1 MITASLGRGTLTV
14 LDRRGALLARVQVVE
29 LVPRRL
35 FLRAASEALRK
46 PYRIPGG
53 SFRVVG
59 NMAPMKRLLLLA
71 VLVVAATA
79 IPAQASA
86 AGPCRNEIY
95 DDWYQDGKIASTY
108 PISCYRDAIKHVHG
122 DAQIYSSLTDDI
134 RAAMQAAISRA
145 HGKSNV
151 PNQVGKGVPASETVH
166 RVAGRTRAATR
177 RTGRTHPSTSST
189 IASPPVADSG
199 DGSGVPVPLLV
210 LGGLALLLAAAGG
223 IGMLARRRGDTTS
236 PSCRAARGA

>member
-1 MITASLGRGTLTV
+1 
-14 LDRRGALLARVQVVE
+14 
-29 LVPRRL
+29 
-35 FLRAASEALRK
+35 
-46 PYRIPGG
+46 
-53 SFRVVG
+53 
-59 NMAPMKRLLLLA
+59 MKRLLLLA
-71 VLVVAATA
+71 LLVVAATA

-86 AGPCRNEIY
+86 AGPCRNDIY

-108 PISCYRDAIKHVHG
+108 PISCYRDAINHVHG

-151 PNQVGKGVPASETVH
+151 PNQVGKGVPASETSSS
-166 RVAGRTRAATR
+166 G
-177 RTGRTHPSTSST
+177 STSSGDATNGPDAPVDVST
-189 IASPPVADSG
+189 IASPPVADSS

-223 IGMLARRRGDTTS
+223 LGMLARRRGGDDL
-236 PSCRAARGA
+236 P